1 MEFIT
6 IDQQAREAVRQY
18 AGAPIELARQLN
30 RLGIRYVKV
39 QRGASVRYILRGEKI
54 RRTEIK
60 L

>member
-18 AGAPIELARQLN
+18 AGAPIELTKQLN
-30 RLGIRYVKV
+30 KLGIKYVKV

>member
-1 MEFIT
+1 MDFIT

-39 QRGASVRYILRGEKI
+39 QRGESVRYILRGEKI

>member
-1 MEFIT
+1 MDFIT
-6 IDQQAREAVRQY
+6 IDQQAREAVKLY

-30 RLGIRYVKV
+30 KLGIRYVKV
-39 QRGASVRYILRGEKI
+39 QRGESVRYILRGEHI

>member
-1 MEFIT
+1 MDFIT
-6 IDQQAREAVRQY
+6 LDQQAREAVKLY

-30 RLGIRYVKV
+30 KLGIRYVKV
-39 QRGASVRYILRGEKI
+39 QRGSSVRYILRGEKI

>member
-1 MEFIT
+1 MDFIT
-6 IDQQAREAVRQY
+6 LDQQAREAVKLY
-18 AGAPIELARQLN
+18 AGAPLELTRQLK

-39 QRGASVRYILRGEKI
+39 QRGASVRYILRGKDI

>member
-1 MEFIT
+1 MDFIT
-6 IDQQAREAVRQY
+6 LDQQAREAVRQY

-39 QRGASVRYILRGEKI
+39 QRGASVRYILRGEHI
-54 RRTEIK
+54 RRTEVK